1 MARLGSGT
9 RVRSDLFHF
18 LENVLSLSNLSE
30 DSVLSIEM
38 RSRNEAEEELRSV
51 GVGTSVGHGEDT
63 GTVVL
68 VNEVLIVELSS
79 VDRFT
84 SGTVSNSEIS
94 TLCHEAG
101 DDSVPDAALVVE
113 GLSRFTDS
121 LLSSAESSEVLS
133 GLGGVGSKSHSDA
146 SSSLST
152 NGDVEENVS
161 HD

>member
-30 DSVLSIEM
+30 DGVLSIEM

-63 GTVVL
+63 GTVML
-68 VNEVLIVELSS
+68 VNEVLIGELSS
-79 VDRFT
+79 VDGFT

-94 TLCHEAG
+94 TLCHEAR
-101 DDSVPDAALVVE
+101 DDSVPDAALEVE

-121 LLSSAESSEVLS
+121 LLSSAESSEVIG
-133 GLGGVGSKSHSDA
+133 GLGGVSGKFHNDTA
-146 SSSLST
+146 SGLSS
-152 NGDVEENVS
+152 NGDVEEN
-161 HD
+161 